1 MYISGIGKT
10 KFGVLD
16 KGLPELA
23 YEAMYDAIEDSG
35 IPITEIDAI
44 YVGNFL
50 GGILQ
55 NQLHMNSLISSLLP
69 GLNIPIIRIET
80 ACSSSGAALHQAII
94 SLSRY
99 KNVLVL
105 GVEKMNGIDN
115 SLLTKGICAAGDCCM
130 DQNNGLIFPAA
141 YALVAKKHMEE
152 YGTTADDLALV
163 ALKSHENANLNEK
176 AHFYHKKVDLDMIK
190 RSPIVCTPLRLF
202 DCSPISDGAAALVV
216 SREKRS
222 KRDIKILASSLKTD
236 TISLAQ
242 RKDITSFK
250 ATRLAAAE
258 AYKEAG
264 ISAKDVDIAEV
275 HDCFTI
281 SELVAMEDLG
291 FCKPGESKD
300 LVRKGETK
308 LDGRIPIG
316 TGGGLKANGHPIGA
330 TGASQIC
337 EIVAQ
342 LRGEAGKR
350 QVKGANIGL
359 AQNIG
364 GVGGTCVIHIL
375 KKED

>member
-1 MYISGIGKT
+1 MYIRGIGKT
-10 KFGVLD
+10 KFGLLE

-35 IPITEIDAI
+35 ISINDIGAI

-55 NQLHMNSLISSLLP
+55 NQLHLNSVISSLLP

-80 ACSSSGAALHQAII
+80 ACSSSGAALHEAII

-115 SLLTKGICAAGDCCM
+115 SLLTKGICAAGDCCL
-130 DQNNGLIFPAA
+130 DQKQGLIFPAA
-141 YALVAKKHMEE
+141 YALVAQKHMER

-176 AHFYHKKVDLDMIK
+176 AHFYHKKVDMDMIRK
-190 RSPIVCTPLRLF
+190 SPVVSSPLRLF
-202 DCSPISDGAAALVV
+202 DCGPVSDGAAALVV
-216 SREKRS
+216 SREKS
-222 KRDIKILASSLKTD
+222 SGRDIKIIASSLKTD

-250 ATRLAAAE
+250 ATRLAAAD
-258 AYKEAG
+258 AYREAG
-264 ISAKDVDIAEV
+264 IGPKDVDIAEV

-281 SELVAMEDLG
+281 AELVAMEDLG
-291 FCKPGESKD
+291 FCRPGESKD

-308 LDGRIPIG
+308 LNGRIPIG

-330 TGASQIC
+330 TGASQVY
-337 EIVAQ
+337 EIITQ

-350 QVKGANIGL
+350 QVKGAKIGL
-359 AQNIG
+359 TQNIG
-364 GVGGTCVIHIL
+364 GVGGTCVVHIFR
-375 KKED
+375 KE